1 MTASTMPVASSVPAV
16 ISATP
21 HPSQVIAEALVERQ
35 GPRQIVR
42 RAATLGLSR
51 QLTEAM
57 VVACCATAVDLTAA
71 RRPAIAAT

>member
-1 MTASTMPVASSVPAV
+1 MTATTTPVASSVPAV
-16 ISATP
+16 IPASP
-21 HPSQVIAEALVERQ
+21 RPSRVIAEALVERQ

-57 VVACCATAVDLTAA
+57 VAACCATAVDPTAT
-71 RRPAIAAT
+71 RRRVIATS